1 MQLLNK
7 LSIPEKLL
15 HTGFIAMVCLG
26 LLCAEAY
33 LFVTHTGLDGK
44 AGVTLKDIEISYY
57 GDRSN
62 TKLQS
67 ALPAM
72 FGNAGIGAAD
82 QPAAHAVI
90 DHWVA
95 NGETQA
101 EYDAKI
107 KPFIAQH
114 CLACHSAAMSA
125 QLHNPPLETYD
136 NVKDVAK
143 VDTGMSINS
152 MLMTGMVH
160 LTVLSLV
167 FLMAGGI
174 FLRSRV
180 NTQIKTI
187 LVIVPFLGQSFDFFG
202 WFLTH
207 ANPSFAI
214 LVMVGGALSCPVAAL
229 ELVISFFDM
238 WFGLPAFLQQREVSG
253 K

>member
-7 LSIPEKLL
+7 LPVTEKLL
-15 HTGFIAMVCLG
+15 NTAFIAMVCLG

-44 AGVTLKDIEISYY
+44 TGVTLKDIEISYY

-72 FGNAGIGAAD
+72 FGNAGIAAAD

-95 NGETQA
+95 SGETK
-101 EYDAKI
+101 EEFDAKV
-107 KPFIAQH
+107 KPFLAQH
-114 CLACHSAAMSA
+114 CLMCHSAAMSA
-125 QLHNPPLETYD
+125 QLHNPPLETYE

-143 VDTGMSINS
+143 VDTGMSLNA
-152 MLMTGMVH
+152 MLMGGMVH
-160 LTVLSLV
+160 LSMLSV
-167 FLMAGGI
+167 IFFLAGGI
-174 FLRSRV
+174 FLRTRV
-180 NTQIKTI
+180 AAPLKLLIA
-187 LVIVPFLGQSFDFFG
+187 VVPFLGQTFDFFG

-207 ANPSFAI
+207 MNPAFAP
-214 LVMVGGALSCPVAAL
+214 LVMLGGALSCPVAAL
-229 ELVISFFDM
+229 GMVISFFDM
-238 WFGLPAFLQQREVSG
+238 WFGLPGFLKAADAE
-253 K
+253 